1 MKVLL
6 QLLIISQIV
15 LLGACSSSTKMRDT
29 WHADNFH
36 PEKFDNVLVVGQ
48 TTNTSTRL
56 IWESSYAH
64 ELETYGITAIQSN
77 HVLGNG
83 KLSKEKVLD
92 YISKNEV
99 GYVLVT
105 RVEDIKETNNYV
117 APTATI
123 YSTGGNYYPGYYG
136 HTGYGYWGGSSTMLT
151 TEGYMDTY
159 TTLIMET
166 TIYNGATKELVWAAK
181 TDVFEP
187 SAVSKTAEEHAD
199 LTMKHLTDK

>member
-64 ELETYGITAIQSN
+64 ELETYGITAI
-77 HVLGNG
+77 L
-83 KLSKEKVLD
+83 
-92 YISKNEV
+92 
-99 GYVLVT
+99 
-105 RVEDIKETNNYV
+105 
-117 APTATI
+117 
-123 YSTGGNYYPGYYG
+123 
-136 HTGYGYWGGSSTMLT
+136 WLT
-151 TEGYMDTY
+151 
-159 TTLIMET
+159 
-166 TIYNGATKELVWAAK
+166 W
-181 TDVFEP
+181 
-187 SAVSKTAEEHAD
+187 SQH
-199 LTMKHLTDK
+199 